1 MGIAMT
7 DDKAAPPFMVV
18 THDIFSLHL
27 YLALPLP
34 PSLSPSPP
42 IEFALVQNFAVQQQ
56 PPDSHF
62 SNQAPASRRS
72 QPHVGAAR
80 AQAMPEGWESGQ
92 RHERVEIPTL
102 GLVLEI
108 SAIDGKTR
116 IKGFMES
123 GPAEKAEHLVEGDEV
138 RSPLL

>member
-1 MGIAMT
+1 M
-7 DDKAAPPFMVV
+7 
-18 THDIFSLHL
+18 L
-27 YLALPLP
+27 
-34 PSLSPSPP
+34 
-42 IEFALVQNFAVQQQ
+42 AVQQQ

-72 QPHVGAAR
+72 QSAA
-80 AQAMPEGWESGQ
+80 ANAPAMPEGWETGQ
-92 RHERVEIPTL
+92 RHELVEVPTL

-138 RSPLL
+138 RPQDNRQA